1 MTLLR
6 NYPLLWRPKSHDRK
20 QIKAIV
26 LNPMHCN
33 KEEKSKSP
41 VPSYEKPVKHVQED
55 GMKTLTQ
62 SGLFCALHTV
72 WNFIIP
78 FS

>member
-1 MTLLR
+1 
-6 NYPLLWRPKSHDRK
+6 
-20 QIKAIV
+20 
-26 LNPMHCN
+26 MHCN
-33 KEEKSKSP
+33 KEEESKSP

-55 GMKTLTQ
+55 RMKTLTQ
-62 SGLFCALHTV
+62 AGLFCALHTV